1 MKQWN
6 PGFCIS
12 ERKVRFRDDINDFLI
27 IASGKVQFPAALKAV
42 LKQCTLNYIEKSNN
56 VSVNLATLI
65 TSLRSVSCP

>member
-27 IASGKVQFPAALKAV
+27 IASGKVQFPATLKAV
-42 LKQCTLNYIEKSNN
+42 LKQCTLNYIEKK
-56 VSVNLATLI
+56 
-65 TSLRSVSCP
+65 